1 MYKIF
6 YMITKFQKLGGTQC
20 NPTYVNAKMS
30 DYKILKKKFYG
41 LQNFKYYGTPSVIP
55 HMQMQRCQITK
66 FSNIFYVLQ
75 NFRN

>member
-6 YMITKFQKLGGTQC
+6 YMITKFQKSGGTQC
-20 NPTYVNAKMS
+20 NPTDVNAKMS
-30 DYKILKKKFYG
+30 DYKILKKILWITKFQK
-41 LQNFKYYGTPSVIP
+41 LWAPSVIP

>member
-6 YMITKFQKLGGTQC
+6 YMITKFQKSGGTQC
-20 NPTYVNAKMS
+20 NPTDVNAKMS

-66 FSNIFYVLQ
+66 FKQS
-75 NFRN
+75 